1 MAALRLSEIW
11 IYPVKSL
18 GGIRVKSARVLEK
31 GLEYDRRWMLID
43 RDHDFM
49 TQRIYPKM
57 ALFKLQIQ
65 SRWSRWLSG
74 GRSGFKIT
82 HGKDSINLS
91 FNHSAI
97 AKPINAVIWDDKV
110 EVYEVNKDY
119 SLWFSKR
126 LGIECKL
133 VSFPENH
140 ARPVDPQYQI
150 NRENVSLADAYPLL
164 MIGEQSLAD
173 LNTRLAD
180 PVPMNRFRPNLVVSG
195 SQAYE
200 EDGWRNFSVGKNK
213 FAAVKP
219 CARCVLTTVNQD
231 TGEKG
236 AEPLATLSKYR
247 KKDNKVLFGQ
257 NLIAINHGKIY
268 EGDEIILE

>member
-11 IYPVKSL
+11 IYPIKSL
-18 GGIRVKSARVLEK
+18 GGIRVKSAQVFEK
-31 GLEYDRRWMLID
+31 GLQYDRRWMLVD
-43 RDHDFM
+43 RDNDFM

-65 SRWSRWLSG
+65 SRWLLGSK
-74 GRSGFKIT
+74 FKISY
-82 HGKDSINLS
+82 GNDSMGLS
-91 FNHSAI
+91 FNHSAMS
-97 AKPINAVIWDDKV
+97 KPIKATVWDDTV
-110 EVYEVNKDY
+110 EVCEVNREY
-119 SLWFSKR
+119 SIWFSKR

-133 VSFPENH
+133 VSFPEDN
-140 ARPVDPQYQI
+140 ARPVDQNYQI
-150 NRENVSLADAYPLL
+150 NREQVSLADAYPLL
-164 MIGEQSLAD
+164 IIGEQSLAD

-195 SQAYE
+195 SRPYE
-200 EDGWRNFSVGKNK
+200 EDGWGNFSVGKNK

-236 AEPLATLSKYR
+236 MEPLATLSKYR
-247 KKDNKVLFGQ
+247 KQDNKVLFGQ
-257 NLIAINHGKIY
+257 NLIAIDHYEIH
-268 EGDEIILE
+268 EGDEIILG